1 MFKLMYDQNFMH
13 INVLRTIVTVSLISS
28 MLLLQYIF
36 LFKERK
42 AYPGASLIFSKEKY
56 PRFNS
61 TKNIVVMA
69 TQENKSCVQING
81 TPHCYYM
88 SKK

>member
-36 LFKERK
+36 LFEKRK
-42 AYPGASLIFSKEKY
+42 AYPGAGLIFSKEKY

-61 TKNIVVMA
+61 TKNILVMA
-69 TQENKSCVQING
+69 TQENDFSLRVA
-81 TPHCYYM
+81 YR
-88 SKK
+88 